1 MKVIASVDVANLIN
15 TWYVHIKKREVSQA
29 IELRDRIVKLFDE
42 MEEDQDVLLYFNL
55 LDYRFRVLMEDIAG
69 KEPSLPPSAEDKAK
83 TDGML
88 RYYYFLFK
96 GMYESAKNNYS
107 QALMCFRV
115 AERMLDKVE
124 DEIEKAE
131 FHYKLGNLYYFTKT
145 TLLSFHHLSIA
156 KSIYQA
162 YEEYKIQSINCTVLL
177 ALNYIDD
184 GRIMRAE
191 NMLKAC
197 ADRLIKMNEYH
208 LLSAVYYDL
217 GFLKIQ
223 EDKHTE
229 AIQYFNKSFETNDLK
244 KNAPIMYLQCIYE
257 SARSNYKLGNVDK
270 ALEWVQKGFEFSQET
285 NNINFSLKFS
295 VLNTCYTAPLD
306 GVDQVKEFI
315 NRLEVRKAYVDIEAL
330 AEDVAYVYIA
340 LKNYKVSTYFL
351 EKAIKSSK
359 LTGKEVL

>member
-1 MKVIASVDVANLIN
+1 MKKIASVDVANLIN
-15 TWYVHIKKREVSQA
+15 TWYVHIKKRDVSKA
-29 IELRDRIVKLFDE
+29 IELRDRIMSLFGS

-69 KEPSLPPSAEDKAK
+69 EPKLPPNAEDKAK

-107 QALMCFRV
+107 KALTLFRV
-115 AERMLDKVE
+115 AERQLDNVE

-162 YEEYKIQSINCTVLL
+162 YADYKTQSLNCTVLL

-184 GRIMRAE
+184 GRLLRAE
-191 NMLKAC
+191 TMLKGC
-197 ADRLIKMNEYH
+197 AERLIKVGDNH
-208 LLSAVYYDL
+208 LLAAVYYDL

-223 EDKHTE
+223 EDKHEE
-229 AIQYFNKSFETNDLK
+229 ALEYFNLSFETNDLK
-244 KNAPIMYLQCIYE
+244 RNAPIMYMQCIYE
-257 SARSNYKLGNVDK
+257 SARSTYKIGEVDK
-270 ALEWVQKGFEFSQET
+270 AIKWVQLGFEFSQKT
-285 NNINFSLKFS
+285 NNINFALKFS
-295 VLNTCYTAPLD
+295 VLNICYTAPLE
-306 GVDQVKEFI
+306 GIEQVKDFI
-315 NRLEVRKAYVDIEAL
+315 NRLEEREAYVDIEAL
-330 AEDVAYVYIA
+330 AEDVAKVYSS
-340 LKNYKVSTYFL
+340 LNNYKYSTYFL

>member
-1 MKVIASVDVANLIN
+1 MNAVASVDVANLIN
-15 TWYVHIKKREVSQA
+15 TWYVHIKKREVSKA
-29 IELRDRIVKLFDE
+29 IELRDRIESLFGV

-55 LDYRFRVLMEDIAG
+55 LDYRFRVLMEDVAG
-69 KEPSLPPSAEDKAK
+69 EPSLPPNAEDKAK
-83 TDGML
+83 TDNML

-107 QALMCFRV
+107 QALTFFRV
-115 AERMLDKVE
+115 AERQLDKVE

-145 TLLSFHHLSIA
+145 TLLSFHHLQMA

-162 YEEYKIQSINCTVLL
+162 YGEYKTQSINCTVLL

-184 GRIMRAE
+184 GRLMRAE
-191 NMLKAC
+191 NMLKSC
-197 ADRLIKMNEYH
+197 ADRLMKMGDNH
-208 LLSAVYYDL
+208 LLAAVYYDL

-223 EDKHTE
+223 EDQHEE
-229 AIQYFNKSFETNDLK
+229 ALEYFDLSFKTNDLK
-244 KNAPIMYLQCIYE
+244 KNAPIMYMQCIYE
-257 SARSNYKLGNVDK
+257 SARSTYKIGELDK
-270 ALEWVQKGFEFSQET
+270 AIKWVILGADFAQKT

-295 VLNTCYTAPLD
+295 VLNICYTVPLE
-306 GVDQVKEFI
+306 GAEQVKELI
-315 NRLEVRKAYVDIEAL
+315 GRLEKRKAYVDIEAL
-330 AEDVAYVYIA
+330 AEDVAKVYSS
-340 LKNYKVSTYFL
+340 LNHYKNSTYFL